1 LHHCIIAT
9 SHKVVNVD
17 YHVQKVGFQITL
29 FLALFL
35 RFQQVQGHQLRN
47 VTGGSTE
54 CFHDY
59 KKEAFSRGKMLGTSK
74 TVRVAL
80 PLRNPHLE
88 P

>member
-1 LHHCIIAT
+1 MQAT
-9 SHKVVNVD
+9 RHT
-17 YHVQKVGFQITL
+17 TL

-59 KKEAFSRGKMLGTSK
+59 KKEAFSRGKMLGTS
-74 TVRVAL
+74 
-80 PLRNPHLE
+80 
-88 P
+88 